1 MENNLSTP
9 QSSAD
14 ILSVARKVSYD
25 LSVVELIEEAIANR
39 EGILSN
45 TGAFCVTTGKHT
57 GRSPKDKFIVDTPA
71 VHDLIS
77 WTNNTPCSEDT
88 FNRLYAK
95 MKKYAKDHQLYVTDV
110 YAGADPENQL
120 QVKFINQLA
129 WQHLFIKQLFIKP
142 CTKPTETEGFTV
154 MCMPEVKAD
163 PVEDKTHSETFIVL
177 NFDKKIVLIGGG
189 EYGGEMKKSIFSVM
203 NYILPQKGILSM
215 HCSANV
221 GKDGNTALFF
231 GLSGTG
237 KTTLSADPERSLIG
251 DDEHGWSEKGI
262 FNIEGGC
269 YAKCIKLTEETEPE
283 IYRAIRY
290 GTVLENVVIHDQ
302 TRQADYFDAR
312 YTENTR
318 TAYPLEFIPN
328 AIHPS
333 VAGHPNAIIF
343 LTADAFGVLPP
354 ISKLTKEEAM
364 YHFLSG
370 YTSKVAGTE
379 RGITEPQATFSIGF
393 GEPFLPLSP
402 LKYARLLGEK
412 IDRYNTKVYL
422 LNTGWTGGP
431 YGVGHRMD
439 LKYTRAMVTAILDGH
454 LNNEEWKQDPIFKVY
469 IPKSCPGVPTELL
482 TPSNTWLDKK
492 EYAITANKLVK
503 RFAENVK
510 KFKGEMP
517 DEILNAGPQF
527 EEEKVLCKTGMR

>member
-1 MENNLSTP
+1 MGNKEQ
-9 QSSAD
+9 QSGAD
-14 ILSVARKVSYD
+14 ILSVARRVSHD
-25 LSVVELIEEAIANR
+25 LSVSELIEEAINNK
-39 EGILSN
+39 EGALSD
-45 TGAFCVTTGKHT
+45 TGAVCVRTGKHT

-77 WTNNTPCSEDT
+77 WTNNAPCPAET
-88 FNRLYAK
+88 FDHLYAK
-95 MKKYAKDHQLYVTDV
+95 MKAFARDHQLYVTDV
-110 YAGADPENQL
+110 YAGADPDNRL
-120 QVKFINQLA
+120 QVQFINEKA

-142 CTKPTETEGFTV
+142 ETKPQTLAGFTV
-154 MCMPEVKAD
+154 VCMPSVLAEPELD
-163 PVEDKTHSETFIVL
+163 HTHSETFIIL
-177 NFDKKIVLIGGG
+177 NFDKKMVLIGGG
-189 EYGGEMKKSIFSVM
+189 SYAGEMKKSIFSVM
-203 NYILPQKGILSM
+203 NYILPQKGVLSM

-221 GKDGNTALFF
+221 GADGSSALFF

-237 KTTLSADPERSLIG
+237 KTTLSADPDRELIG
-251 DDEHGWSEKGI
+251 DDEHGWSDRGI

-269 YAKCIKLTEETEPE
+269 YAKCIRLSFETEPF
-283 IYRAIRY
+283 IYDAIRY
-290 GTVLENVVIHDQ
+290 GSVLENVVLDPA
-302 TRQADYFDAR
+302 TRKPDYFDAR

-318 TAYPLEFIPN
+318 TAYPLDYIPN
-328 AIHPS
+328 AIQPS
-333 VAGHPNAIIF
+333 VTTHPKAIIF

-354 ISKLTKEEAM
+354 ISRLTKEEAM

-412 IDRYNTKVYL
+412 INKYNTRVYL

-431 YGVGHRMD
+431 YGIGHRME
-439 LKYTRAMVTAILDGH
+439 LSYTRSMVTAALDGS
-454 LNNEEWKQDPIFKVY
+454 LDQVEWEEDRIFKVCV
-469 IPKSCPGVPTELL
+469 PKSCPNVPAEILN
-482 TPSNTWLDKK
+482 PANTWKDKAA
-492 EYAITANKLVK
+492 YRAAASKLVA

-517 DEILNAGPQF
+517 DDILNAGPSMD
-527 EEEKVLCKTGMR
+527 E

>member
-1 MENNLSTP
+1 MEHREMKNA
-9 QSSAD
+9 SSAD
-14 ILSVARKVSYD
+14 LLAGARKIAYD
-25 LSVVELIEEAIANR
+25 LSVVELLEAAVANK
-39 EGILSN
+39 EGVLSDK
-45 TGAFCVTTGKHT
+45 GAFCVTTGKHT

-71 VHDLIS
+71 VHDKIS
-77 WTNNTPCSEDT
+77 WSNNTPCSEDT
-88 FNRLYAK
+88 FQRLYAK
-95 MKKYAKDHQLYVTDV
+95 MKNYAQHHQLYVTDV
-110 YAGADPENQL
+110 YAGADPKNQL
-120 QVKFINQLA
+120 QVRFINEMA

-142 CTKPTETEGFTV
+142 KAKPTQAEGFTV
-154 MCMPEVKAD
+154 ICMPSVKAD
-163 PVEDKTHSETFIVL
+163 PVEDKTHSETFIII
-177 NFDKKIVLIGGG
+177 NFDQKMVLIGGG
-189 EYGGEMKKSIFSVM
+189 KYAGEMKKSIFSVM

-221 GKDGNTALFF
+221 GKDGNPALFF

-237 KTTLSADPERSLIG
+237 KTTLSADPDRRLVG
-251 DDEHGWSEKGI
+251 DDEHGWSDTGI

-269 YAKCIKLTEETEPE
+269 YAKCIKLTKESEPE
-283 IYRAIRY
+283 IYQAIRY
-290 GTVLENVVIHDQ
+290 GSVLENVVLADT
-302 TRQADYFDAR
+302 TRKPDYFDTR

-328 AIHPS
+328 AVLPS
-333 VAGHPNAIIF
+333 VAAHPTAIIF

-354 ISKLTKEEAM
+354 VAKLTKAQAM

-412 IDRYNTKVYL
+412 IDQHQTQVYL

-431 YGVGHRMD
+431 YGVGQRMN
-439 LKYTRAMVTAILDGH
+439 LKYTRAMVTAILEGQLADVAW
-454 LNNEEWKQDPIFKVY
+454 EKDPIFQVQ
-469 IPKSCPGVPTELL
+469 IPQSCPGVPAKLL
-482 TPSNTWLDKK
+482 QPSNTWSDKNA
-492 EYAITANKLVK
+492 YRQMADKLAA

-510 KFKGEMP
+510 RFKGEMP
-517 DEILNAGPQF
+517 AEILNAGPLRL
-527 EEEKVLCKTGMR
+527 EEKELCTSAVR